1 MKPRIPIAGLTLLLV
16 VPLVAREKD
25 DIVVMKNGD
34 RLSCQIKGLESG
46 VLYISLDYVDG
57 TTAVQWS
64 KVARVESNHL
74 YIVKTEDGSVYQGS
88 LSTAESAADGPM
100 RLQVAESPGKGIVLE
115 RPQIISMAETSDKFW
130 RRFNG
135 AVNWGVIASK
145 GNASTQFSLGA
156 QVEYL
161 RERWSAGADLN
172 SSLSS
177 SSGATTSTQNQL
189 NLSAQR
195 LLRWKNYF
203 YAGFGN
209 FMQSSEQ
216 GINLQTSLG
225 GAVGRFL
232 KNTNHT
238 KISIGGGLAW
248 QRTDYTQTGVPLATQ
263 DIAAAALAA
272 QVRFFRFK
280 KTNFDLSA
288 ILFPALSDPGRVRFN
303 GNAYY
308 YIKIL
313 GDLSWN
319 ISAYFNWDNRP
330 PLDLPGSSYGA
341 SSGLSWTF
349 GLK

>member
-1 MKPRIPIAGLTLLLV
+1 MKARIQIASIILLFV
-16 VPLVAREKD
+16 VPLAASEKD
-25 DIVVMKNGD
+25 DIVIMKNGD
-34 RLSCQIKGLESG
+34 RLTCQIKGLESG

-57 TTAVQWS
+57 TMAVQWS
-64 KVARVESNHL
+64 KVAKIESKHPH
-74 YIVKTEDGSVYQGS
+74 IVKTEDGSVYRGI
-88 LSTAESAADGPM
+88 LSTAESPADRPM
-100 RLQVAESPGKGIVLE
+100 RLQVAENPGKGVVLE

-135 AVNWGVIASK
+135 AVNLGVIASK

-156 QVEYL
+156 QVDYL
-161 RERWSAGADLN
+161 RERWSAAVDYN

-189 NLSAQR
+189 NLGAQR

-203 YAGFGN
+203 YSGFGG

-216 GINLQTSLG
+216 GINLQSSLG
-225 GAVGRFL
+225 GTVGRFL
-232 KNTNHT
+232 KNTDHSRF
-238 KISIGGGLAW
+238 SIAGGLAW
-248 QRTDYTQTGVPLATQ
+248 QRTDYRQTAVPLDTQ
-263 DIAAAALAA
+263 DLAAAALTAHA
-272 QVRFFRFK
+272 RFFKFK
-280 KTNFDLSA
+280 KTNFDLNA
-288 ILFPALSDPGRVRFN
+288 ILFPAISELGRVRFN

-308 YIKIL
+308 YIKIFL
-313 GDLSWN
+313 NLSWN